1 MSKFLTDLLV
11 GGVSGCFA
19 KTATAPLERVKLLL
33 QSQDKNAEDKYTGMS
48 DCFKRVYKEQGI
60 ATFWRGNNANL
71 IRYFPTQALNFATK
85 DRYKKIFVRYS
96 KDENFPK
103 FFLGTLAAGGAAGAT
118 SMSVVY
124 PLDFA
129 RTRMAMDKGTGE
141 KRKYKSM
148 GDCLTQL
155 YQKEGPKGLYSGFGV
170 SLAGIIAYRA
180 TYFGLYDVGKAIMY
194 KPNVQPNP
202 AKNFAL
208 AFATDTVAGC
218 VAYPFDTVRR
228 AMMMQAGNEEKQY
241 KNTLDAWKKIYQNR
255 GVRGF
260 FNGCGSNILRGMG
273 GALVLV
279 LYDSVNNKDNKKKSH

>member
-1 MSKFLTDLLV
+1 MNKFVTDLLV

-33 QSQDKNAEDKYTGMS
+33 QTQDKDAVDKYTGMT
-48 DCFKRVYKEQGI
+48 DCFKRVYKEQGA

-71 IRYFPTQALNFATK
+71 VRYFPTQALNFATK
-85 DRYKKIFVRYS
+85 ARYNKMFVRCS
-96 KDENFPK
+96 KDENFAK

-129 RTRMAMDKGTGE
+129 RTRMAMDKGTGDE
-141 KRKYKSM
+141 RQYKSM
-148 GDCLTQL
+148 GDCLRQL

-180 TYFGLYDVGKAIMY
+180 TYFGLYDVGKAVMY
-194 KPNVQPNP
+194 KPNIKPNP
-202 AKNFAL
+202 AKSFAL

-228 AMMMQAGNEEKQY
+228 AMMMQAGNEEKEY
-241 KNTLDAWKKIYQNR
+241 KNTIDCWKKTYQNR
-255 GVRGF
+255 GIGGF

-273 GALVLV
+273 GAMVLV
-279 LYDSVNNKDNKKKSH
+279 LYDSVNANEKKRH